1 MTLGAFTHKKEIL
14 QSQFE
19 EDTKKIHQG
28 ALIMI
33 IPFLTFAGIA
43 LKPEKKMAQFSQFQ
57 FRVFPCHASEGAV
70 SMPKYSPNKH
80 NWTIIFG
87 IHSMRESNFKHFKK
101 IASSVT
107 NGNFLIF
114 SRKRSRFLPF
124 PAQFRS
130 SFSFLFLKV
139 FT

>member
-43 LKPEKKMAQFSQFQ
+43 LKPEKKWPNFHSFNSVSFLAMHPREQFQ
-57 FRVFPCHASEGAV
+57 CLNIVL
-70 SMPKYSPNKH
+70 
-80 NWTIIFG
+80 
-87 IHSMRESNFKHFKK
+87 
-101 IASSVT
+101 T
-107 NGNFLIF
+107 NITG
-114 SRKRSRFLPF
+114 P
-124 PAQFRS
+124 
-130 SFSFLFLKV
+130 LFLE
-139 FT
+139 FTRCAKAILSILKR